1 MKKFIAVLLA
11 TTLSW
16 SVSGVAM
23 AEPND
28 QAVKETDAAKTVK
41 KLSSNEKMMPTPE
54 IQLSRLTVGLKLT
67 VEQQNKIRPI
77 LIDEFAKLKEFRQ
90 ADNLNLNPK
99 QIQEKVETLR
109 SETADKVQAVLT
121 PEQKENYD
129 IVRNEIRT
137 NKKMRIKENRKGRI
151 DTQADTPLQEPK

>member
-1 MKKFIAVLLA
+1 MKKISAVVLA

-16 SVSGVAM
+16 CVSGNVL
-23 AEPND
+23 AESNGLTAKD
-28 QAVKETDAAKTVK
+28 TDATKTAR

-54 IQLSRLTVGLKLT
+54 IQLKRLTTGLKLT

-90 ADNLNLNPK
+90 AENLNLTPK
-99 QIQEKVETLR
+99 QIQEKVEMLR

-121 PEQKENYD
+121 PEQNENYT

-137 NKKMRIKENRKGRI
+137 NKKSRIKENRKSRI
-151 DTQADTPLQEPK
+151 DDRTDTPPQVPK

>member
-151 DTQADTPLQEPK
+151 DTQTDTPLQEPK